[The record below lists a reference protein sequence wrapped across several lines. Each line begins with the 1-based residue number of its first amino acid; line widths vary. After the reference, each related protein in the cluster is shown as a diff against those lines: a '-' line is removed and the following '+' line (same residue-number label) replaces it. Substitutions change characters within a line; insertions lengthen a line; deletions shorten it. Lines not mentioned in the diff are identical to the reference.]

1 MSLHIEAPPHAAPW
15 PALRRLR
22 LLAAGFVALLLA
34 SQLIGVPARAERPL
48 PTSTISADEAADG
61 GLAIALA
68 ERSEGSSTL
77 LVAGLPEAPVE
88 APAEALAAARL
99 LDVAP
104 ESGIILATDLVAD
117 VSGTLTVQREDGSQL
132 LVTVPGVTDGE
143 LSPDASWVA
152 VIDGIGRLLRVDA
165 ASGEMAEIAAGP
177 FLGPIMFDADG
188 TLLLL
193 GVSSVE
199 APWQSRLIR
208 LDPANGAMVALSGD
222 ELVYGAVRLSDGI
235 AYAAHDPATG
245 STIVRRV
252 TATGPQL
259 IADLGPSAIDV
270 DIARDGSAIAHE
282 VVGEGIYVTLPG
294 SGQATRI
301 GAGSDPRFSPDG
313 ELLAV
318 RRGGST
324 VVLAR
329 DGSVRDRIG
338 EMTVT
343 WRDCD
348 QECGS

>member
-1 MSLHIEAPPHAAPW
+1 MSLQIEAPPRAAPW

-22 LLAAGFVALLLA
+22 LLAGGFVALLLA

-48 PTSTISADEAADG
+48 PTSVISADEAADG
-61 GLAIALA
+61 GQFIALA
-68 ERSEGSSTL
+68 ERTEGASTL
-77 LVAGLPEAPVE
+77 LVVALPAAPVE
-88 APAEALAAARL
+88 AAGEALDAARL

-104 ESGIILATDLVAD
+104 ESGTVLATDLVAD
-117 VSGTLTVQREDGSQL
+117 LSGTLTVQREDGSQL

-152 VIDGIGRLLRVDA
+152 VIDGIGRLLRIDA

-177 FLGPIMFDADG
+177 FLGPILFEAGG

-208 LDPANGAMVALSGD
+208 LDPTNGAMVALSGE
-222 ELVYGAVRLSDGI
+222 ELVYGAVQLSDGV

-245 STIVRRV
+245 STVVRRV
-252 TATGPQL
+252 APTGPQL

-270 DIARDGSAIAHE
+270 DIARDGAAIAYE
-282 VVGEGIYVTLPG
+282 VVGEGVYLTAPG

-318 RRGGST
+318 RRGAST

-338 EMTVT
+338 ETTVA
-343 WRDCD
+343 WS
-348 QECGS
+348 ECAEECES